1 MFRLP
6 CSGTRF
12 HNRGSDP
19 FRSTT
24 ASEHRHFVCSPTIFF
39 SNVLWE
45 SDTAP

>member
-1 MFRLP
+1 MFRFP
-6 CSGTRF
+6 CLGIRF
-12 HNRGSDP
+12 DNRDSDP

-24 ASEHRHFVCSPTIFF
+24 ASEQRHFLCSPTIFF